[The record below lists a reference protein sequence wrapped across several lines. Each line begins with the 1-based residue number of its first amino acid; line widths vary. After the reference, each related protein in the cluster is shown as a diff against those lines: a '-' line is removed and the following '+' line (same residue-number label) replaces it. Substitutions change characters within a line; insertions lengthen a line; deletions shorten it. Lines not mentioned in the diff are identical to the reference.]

1 MASAGKILIIPKG
14 EYDSNAS
21 YKILD
26 LVSKTGSLWLAKK
39 DVTGIEPS
47 TENSEYWFEF
57 GNFETLIDSKIKA
70 QDNGWNDAN
79 LLSPFTPLSPLA
91 KLRYRKIG
99 NIVYLRGT
107 ISTLE
112 TIASGQITQIC
123 TLPEGFRPKDAS
135 VSGIMCSN
143 TMNNWRLLID
153 TNGIAYCSKY
163 GTTTDNVIPANE
175 VLNIDF
181 SFIAD

>member
-1 MASAGKILIIPKG
+1 MASAGRILIIPKG

-123 TLPEGFRPKDAS
+123 TLPEGFRPIGTS
-135 VSGIMCSN
+135 VMGVMESSG
-143 TMNNWRLLID
+143 MNRWCISVD
-153 TNGIAYCSKY
+153 TNGAVTEQKY
-163 GTTTDNVIPANE
+163 GISTPDIIPLNE
-175 VLNIDF
+175 ILNIDF